1 MLVIPCAPFW
11 ERKPLT
17 KRGNE
22 TMADKLDLTKPV
34 QTRDGRPVRILCV
47 DRKGSLPVVGL
58 VPDRKNG
65 VEWPHCW
72 TADGHHGHSL
82 MSDER
87 GHDLI
92 NVPPKPVKYYAHVYR
107 RPNGCVWIG
116 NCGADDGKRVPPSCD
131 GRSEFVKTIEFEA

>member
-34 QTRDGRPVRILCV
+34 QTRDGRPVRILCT
-47 DRKGSLPVVGL
+47 DARRGTDQHVVGL
-58 VPDRKNG
+58 IDNNG
-65 VEWPHCW
+65 FNDVVCVWGQ
-72 TADGHHGHSL
+72 DGTVYSKKIDDAVCG
-82 MSDER
+82 
-87 GHDLI
+87 LI
-92 NVPPKPVKYYAHVYR
+92 NVPPKPVKYYAYVYR

-116 NCGADDGKRVPPSCD
+116 NCEADDGLRVPPSCD